1 MARIPEAL
9 RDALERKLAA
19 QPNRGGDFI
28 LSVATAS
35 TPDFNYELV
44 PVDSRDAALEAL
56 AAAYRLADGPQYR
69 ALVVKSMEEA
79 RTVGVYFARID
90 ERGRVSNDE
99 AFAIER
105 FEGLD
110 DAGSFEVVTPALRE
124 AIAAHETV
132 PASRPA
138 RPKF

>member
-1 MARIPEAL
+1 MMARIPEAL
-9 RDALERKLAA
+9 RDALERELAA

-35 TPDFNYELV
+35 TADFKYERL
-44 PVDSRDAALEAL
+44 PVDGRDAALKTL

-69 ALVVKSMEEA
+69 ALVVKSLEEA
-79 RTVGVYFARID
+79 RTVGVYFAQID

-99 AFAIER
+99 VFAVER

-110 DAGSFEVVTPALRE
+110 DPGSFEVVTPALRE
-124 AIAAHETV
+124 AIDARETV
-132 PASRPA
+132 PASRP
-138 RPKF
+138 KF